1 MDFEIQFQ
9 YINKAT
15 FSIERIITVFKNKNN
30 GVVKI
35 QDFKGD
41 LTETKTEILSF
52 FYLLGD
58 ESSQNQLQSLENFYK
73 YNKDFL
79 VMPNG
84 KTYQDDLDIDDDYQ
98 IVKITKDGKI
108 Y

>member
-9 YINKAT
+9 YINKVT

-52 FYLLGD
+52 FL
-58 ESSQNQLQSLENFYK
+58 F
-73 YNKDFL
+73 
-79 VMPNG
+79 
-84 KTYQDDLDIDDDYQ
+84 IR
-98 IVKITKDGKI
+98 
-108 Y
+108 